1 MHLGEFFFAFVSIIA
16 TMAFAAVGVVA
27 FLRNNLLAYVL
38 FGFSSS
44 LQSVKDL
51 AQTSV
56 PAFHLQA
63 IALSVLV
70 LLVIFYLWRRAPSAP
85 P

>member
-1 MHLGEFFFAFVSIIA
+1 HLGEFYFAFVGFIA
-16 TMAFAAVGVVA
+16 SVAFAAVGVVA

-38 FGFSSS
+38 FGLSTS

-51 AQTSV
+51 AETSV

-70 LLVIFYLWRRAPSAP
+70 LFVIFYLWRRAPSAP